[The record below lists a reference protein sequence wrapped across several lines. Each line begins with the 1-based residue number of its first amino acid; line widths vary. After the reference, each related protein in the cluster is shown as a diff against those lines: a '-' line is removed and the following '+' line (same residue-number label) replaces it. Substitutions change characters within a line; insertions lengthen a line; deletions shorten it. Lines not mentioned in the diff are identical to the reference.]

1 MEILALRARS
11 CHINR
16 QNPLGLL
23 PPAGAASPKAGPSG
37 VGYLL
42 LGGFFCPYCPF
53 VVKPLLQM
61 AVILYFVFDI
71 ELSGAAPFEHC
82 FSKGIQKCFQSF
94 RQIKLRIGHKAAML
108 IDEGDQIR
116 LFLPGFGCHH
126 RTVHHIAL
134 PQVVGLCLSWDLM
147 AVMAL

>member
-1 MEILALRARS
+1 VHQGDTQGGPDMLKVMQTIGAAIVYIALS
-11 CHINR
+11 GKPPSEH
-16 QNPLGLL
+16 GLL
-23 PPAGAASPKAGPSG
+23 
-37 VGYLL
+37 
-42 LGGFFCPYCPF
+42 
-53 VVKPLLQM
+53 
-61 AVILYFVFDI
+61 
-71 ELSGAAPFEHC
+71 
-82 FSKGIQKCFQSF
+82 KGIQKCFQSF